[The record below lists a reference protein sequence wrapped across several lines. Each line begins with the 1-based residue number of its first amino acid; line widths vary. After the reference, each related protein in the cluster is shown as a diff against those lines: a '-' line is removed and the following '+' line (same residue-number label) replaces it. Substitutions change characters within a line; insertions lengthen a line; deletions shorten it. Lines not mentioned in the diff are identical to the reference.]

1 MTVTDKDLL
10 KKSFP
15 NMYQI
20 DGDHYV
26 QLKIQPFT
34 YSRINNFN
42 VTQSNIIKY
51 ASRLY
56 NHPDGPVSMLEK
68 IKHYCDLEIQHLRES
83 KHDTSD

>member
-1 MTVTDKDLL
+1 MKMTDKDMFN
-10 KKSFP
+10 KTFP
-15 NMYQI
+15 NMYQV

-51 ASRLY
+51 
-56 NHPDGPVSMLEK
+56 D
-68 IKHYCDLEIQHLRES
+68 
-83 KHDTSD
+83 